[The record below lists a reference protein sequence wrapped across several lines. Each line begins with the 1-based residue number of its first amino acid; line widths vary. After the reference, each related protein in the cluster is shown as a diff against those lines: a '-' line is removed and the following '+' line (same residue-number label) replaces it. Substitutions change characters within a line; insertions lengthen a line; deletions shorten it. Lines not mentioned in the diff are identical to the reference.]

1 MCPIEKQGAVCV
13 ARPQTP
19 LAGDVCAPFADAVVA
34 ALGSGR
40 PMLVVDLHN
49 VPLVDSTGLETL
61 VELRNRIESR
71 GGAVK
76 LAAINS
82 LCSDILRVTGVG
94 DQFEQHAQVKQA
106 VGSFAE

>member
-1 MCPIEKQGAVCV
+1 MFPIEKQGAVCV

-19 LAGDVCAPFADAVVA
+19 LAGDACELFADSVLA
-34 ALGSGR
+34 ALGAGR
-40 PMLVVDLHN
+40 PMLVVDFHN

-61 VELRNRIESR
+61 VDLRTRIESR

-76 LAAINS
+76 FAAVNS
-82 LCSDILRVTGVG
+82 LCGDILRVTGVG
-94 DQFEQHAQVKQA
+94 DCFEQHAQVKQA